1 MAQSV
6 VEFFNQPQSID
17 LIQKLEQQGVNMA
30 EETTSIVDN
39 RFENMIFVLTGGLDN
54 YTRDEAEKIIESFGG
69 KTSSSVSKKTTYVL
83 AGEGGGSK
91 LTKAQELGINII
103 SEQDFINM
111 IK

>member
-1 MAQSV
+1 MATVS
-6 VEFFNQPQSID
+6 FTKNM
-17 LIQKLEQQGVNMA
+17 KLNK
-30 EETTSIVDN
+30 EESERLLNIIESKHKD